1 MPENPPDHINASR
14 REYQRR
20 INRAQDYI
28 ERHLGTPLTL
38 AEIARAACFSPYHFH
53 RLYTALTGE
62 PLHAFIRRVRL
73 ERAANLLRM
82 HPERSITDIALH
94 CGFASSAAFA
104 RVFRAASGCS
114 AREYRKQA
122 QTARQDGQKPILFST
137 YATDLAFS
145 PSLRTPHLPDGPSIQ
160 PLALHVRPL
169 AARTLAYVRHVG
181 PYASDCAL
189 FERLFG
195 EVVAWAEP
203 RGLIGAP
210 PELIATFH
218 DNPEITATDKLRI
231 SVGLVVPPATPTHG
245 RINLLELSAGNYAC
259 ARFELDPEDYPAAWR
274 HLCAEWLPQSGWQ
287 PADFG
292 LCHESYLNDPKVHPE
307 GKHLVEIRVPVQPL

>member
-1 MPENPPDHINASR
+1 MTDHPPDNASR

-28 ERHLGTPLTL
+28 EQHLGTPLTL

-73 ERAANLLRM
+73 ERAANLLRQ

-104 RVFRAASGCS
+104 RAFRAASGCS
-114 AREYRKQA
+114 ASEYRKHS
-122 QTARQDGQKPILFST
+122 QTERKGGQKPILFST
-137 YATDLAFS
+137 YATDLVLPPRIPPMSA
-145 PSLRTPHLPDGPSIQ
+145 TPPIQ
-160 PLALHVRPL
+160 PLSLNVRPL
-169 AARTLAYVRHVG
+169 ASRTLAYVRHVG

-195 EVVAWAEP
+195 EVLAWAGP
-203 RGLIGAP
+203 RGLLAGQ
-210 PELIATFH
+210 PEFIATFH
-218 DNPEITATDKLRI
+218 DNPEITAADKLRL
-231 SVGLVVPPATPTHG
+231 SVGVTVPPTTPAHG
-245 RINLLELSAGNYAC
+245 RINLLELAAGNYVC
-259 ARFELDPEDYPAAWR
+259 ARFELDPPQYPAAWR
-274 HLCAEWLPQSGWQ
+274 YVCAEWLPQSGWQ

-292 LCHESYLNDPKVHPE
+292 LCHESYLNDPNAHPE
-307 GKHLVEIRVPVQPL
+307 GKHVVEIRVPVQPL